1 MNKLHI
7 EGTYFNAEDFI
18 SDQIPSY
25 FNNCDIRLKLY
36 LFLKEWFSSNEKIS
50 LHTSGS
56 TGKPKEILVSK
67 SKMLESAAMTCGFFN
82 LNKNDKAL
90 LCLSTDFIAGKMM
103 VIRAIYS
110 GMDLYPVDVTGHP
123 LAETSTAIDFAAM
136 IPLQV
141 YNSLST
147 KIERERLSQIKN
159 IIVGGGALDKELE
172 NSLKD
177 LPNSIYSTYGMTET
191 LSHVALRRINGVMAD
206 KYYTALPGI
215 NINLSAEQTLIID
228 APFISNELIITND
241 IAEINSNGSFRIL
254 GRKDNVINTG
264 GVKVLAEEVEEK
276 LKPYIKHNYSIT
288 STPNTKL
295 GEEIVLLIEK
305 SENYNNLEYII
316 EKEITLSYQQP
327 KKIYRVKSIPL
338 TSSGKIDRVAIKILA
353 QQINLVNNI

>member
-1 MNKLHI
+1 
-7 EGTYFNAEDFI
+7 
-18 SDQIPSY
+18 
-25 FNNCDIRLKLY
+25 
-36 LFLKEWFSSNEKIS
+36 
-50 LHTSGS
+50 
-56 TGKPKEILVSK
+56 
-67 SKMLESAAMTCGFFN
+67 
-82 LNKNDKAL
+82 
-90 LCLSTDFIAGKMM
+90 
-103 VIRAIYS
+103 
-110 GMDLYPVDVTGHP
+110 MDLYPVDVTGHP

-288 STPNTKL
+288 SIPNTKL